1 MCMPFLPFSCL
12 IAGARYSSTLLN
24 KGGEDQHPCLVP
36 DIRGKAFSLTPWILF
51 HDVSC
56 RFFMEA
62 PYWFEKIPNFFRVLI
77 INGCWIL
84 SSAFSAS
91 IHTIMIFLLQSVHL
105 LIFKCLTT
113 LAYLEKLSTWLWY
126 IIYTLLDLE
135 CWYFV
140 EYLLSSWE
148 ILVCSFCFCTVFVW
162 FWYQDTTGLIRWVGK
177 YDLLFCFLEEII

>member
-1 MCMPFLPFSCL
+1 MCMLFLPLSCL

-24 KGGEDQHPCLVP
+24 KSGKHQHPCLVP
-36 DIRGKAFSLTPWILF
+36 VIRGKAFSLTPWILF
-51 HDVSC
+51 RDVSC

-62 PYWFEKIPNFFRVLI
+62 PYWFEKIPNLLRVLI

-126 IIYTLLDLE
+126 IIFIHYWIWSADI
-135 CWYFV
+135 
-140 EYLLSSWE
+140 LLSICWVHERYWSAVSFFVLSLFGFGIK
-148 ILVCSFCFCTVFVW
+148 ILLAS
-162 FWYQDTTGLIRWVGK
+162 
-177 YDLLFCFLEEII
+177 